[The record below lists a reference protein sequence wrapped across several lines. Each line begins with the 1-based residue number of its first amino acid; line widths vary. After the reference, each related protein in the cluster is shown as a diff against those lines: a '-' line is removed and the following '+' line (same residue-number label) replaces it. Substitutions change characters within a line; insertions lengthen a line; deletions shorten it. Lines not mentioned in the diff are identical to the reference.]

1 MRILLLLLTCVG
13 FFSSCKLPST
23 REAEEHFVTIH
34 AVEPSGG
41 RSPGLIQ
48 LVEGSNSKIPLV
60 RIPLITNLDIYH
72 AENYSRGD
80 KVFLRFS
87 LTQMGANKWR
97 TASAEYAGASVALV
111 LGGEFKC
118 RMFFKPYWQGDA
130 SNILDFETS
139 LTTKGADEI
148 CSRIKKNYQVLK
160 D

>member
-1 MRILLLLLTCVG
+1 MRIVLLLLSCVAL
-13 FFSSCKLPST
+13 FSSCKLPST

-34 AVEPSGG
+34 AVEIHGG

-60 RIPLITNLDIYH
+60 RIPLFTNLDIYH
-72 AENYSRGD
+72 AENYSRDD
-80 KVFLRFS
+80 KVYLRLN
-87 LTQMGANKWR
+87 LTKMGANKWR
-97 TASAEYAGASVALV
+97 TASAEYAGTSVALV

-118 RMFFKPYWQGDA
+118 RMFFKPYWEGD
-130 SNILDFETS
+130 SIVDFETS
-139 LTTKGADEI
+139 LTSKGADEI